1 MARGAKSEELRKQ
14 KESKQKKLL
23 LFVLLPALAIA
34 VGIQAP
40 KLKDLFTSA
49 KEKTASVQGQV
60 VQGYEELAPT
70 IPVETPGAP
79 SDLTISATAGLSDT
93 DTPPETDEGQL
104 ISFTRFDAQDPFVQ
118 LVEAE
123 SEGDQQGLPG
133 EGEGETVS
141 GTGTGTSPVTETTTT
156 TSTSAGDATAT
167 FPDDSTGSVAVS
179 QVSISVNGSA
189 VVVAVGETFPE
200 NDPAFKLVAIEG
212 NIVTIGLASGSFSD
226 GVETIDLR
234 VGDSVTLISQ
244 PDGARFQLKLLR
256 VG

>member
-1 MARGAKSEELRKQ
+1 MARAAKAEELRKQ

-40 KLKDLFTSA
+40 KLKELVSSA

-70 IPVETPGAP
+70 TPVETPGAP

-93 DTPPETDEGQL
+93 DVPPETDEGQL

-118 LVEAE
+118 LVAAE
-123 SEGDQQGLPG
+123 SEGDQELPG
-133 EGEGETVS
+133 EGETAS
-141 GTGTGTSPVTETTTT
+141 GSGTGTSPVTETTTT
-156 TSTSAGDATAT
+156 TSTSAGDTTAT
-167 FPDDSTGSVAVS
+167 TPDDSSGSGEVAVS
-179 QVSISVNGSA
+179 QVSISVNGT
-189 VVVAVGETFPE
+189 VTVVAVGATFPE
-200 NDPAFKLVAIEG
+200 SDPAFKLVAIEG
-212 NIVTIGLASGSFSD
+212 NVVKIGLAGGSFSD
-226 GVETIDLR
+226 NVETISLR
-234 VGDSVTLISQ
+234 VGDTVTLISQ
-244 PDGARFQLKLLR
+244 PDGARFQLKLVN